1 MNEMIEDALILEMDV
16 YEQKINQ
23 LEKRSVELEQRND
36 ELAKQEIQL
45 KEQTNQLKEQ
55 TNQLKDENDRLEL
68 QRKVERLAFRLM
80 LQGKTDAEISEQTGL
95 TKA

>member
-1 MNEMIEDALILEMDV
+1 MK
-16 YEQKINQ
+16 EQTN
-23 LEKRSVELEQRND
+23 
-36 ELAKQEIQL
+36 QL

-95 TKA
+95 TKAQLDELRK